1 MAITNLKEL
10 VAAISDPTLTTTV
23 VARGV
28 DTGTLRVNPLAQTLT
43 NIDTVAAAIPIVAQ
57 PLVTVVDVGTTAV
70 RTVEDGQTVVL
81 VTGPPGP
88 AGSPGA
94 PGTLGADGRNGVGVQ
109 NIAVDVGGNLL
120 VELDNGT
127 IIDAGTVNLSLSIGS
142 ITQGNPVSASITGA
156 GLSTELNLVLPN
168 ATALGLG
175 NVTNESKVTMFNN
188 PTFTGTVTATG
199 TVSGVTAA
207 MVGLGNVT
215 NESKLTM
222 FASPA
227 FTGTPTAPTATAG
240 TNTTQLATTQY
251 VRTEVANLVNSAPG
265 ALDTLDELA
274 AALGDDASFATT
286 VTTSIGLKAP
296 IESPAFTGT
305 VTGITKTMIG
315 LGNVLNET
323 KATAFTSPAF
333 TGTPT
338 APTAATTTN
347 TTQIAT
353 TAFVQQEI
361 TSGAAA
367 PYATS
372 STKGVVRI
380 SVVGTTLN
388 IFTTA

>member
-10 VAAISDPTLTTTV
+10 VTVLSDPTRIGTV
-23 VARGV
+23 VAKGV

-43 NIDTVAAAIPIVAQ
+43 NIDTVTAQIPLTVE
-57 PLVTVVDVGTTAV
+57 PLITVVDSGSTAV
-70 RTVEDGQTVVL
+70 RTVESGQSVVL
-81 VTGPPGP
+81 VAGPPGP
-88 AGSPGA
+88 AGATGA
-94 PGTLGADGRNGVGVQ
+94 PGTLGADGRNGVGIS
-109 NIAVDVGGNLL
+109 NIAVSAGGNLL

-127 IIDAGTVNLSLSIGS
+127 TVDAGLVNLALSIGS
-142 ITQGNPVSASITGA
+142 VTQGSSVGATITGA

-168 ATALGLG
+168 TTALGLG
-175 NVTNESKVTMFNN
+175 NVTNESKLTMFSN
-188 PTFTGTVTATG
+188 PTFTG

-222 FASPA
+222 FDSPA
-227 FTGTPTAPTATAG
+227 FTGIPTAPTATAG
-240 TNTTQLATTQY
+240 TNTTQIATTQY

-274 AALGDDASFATT
+274 QALGDDASFATT

-296 IESPAFTGT
+296 LDSPAFTGT
-305 VTGITKTMIG
+305 VTGITKTMVG

-338 APTAATTTN
+338 APTAAGGTN
-347 TTQIAT
+347 DTQIAT
-353 TAFVQQEI
+353 TAYVQTAGYNSQGVKTI
-361 TSGAAA
+361 SA
-367 PYATS
+367 
-372 STKGVVRI
+372 STPTGGSAGDIWYRI
-380 SVVGTTLN
+380 
-388 IFTTA
+388 

>member
-10 VAAISDPTLTTTV
+10 VTVLSDPTRIGTV
-23 VARGV
+23 VAKGV

-43 NIDTVAAAIPIVAQ
+43 NIDAVTATTTVVAQ
-57 PLVTVVDVGTTAV
+57 PLITVVDSASSAV
-70 RTVEDGQTVVL
+70 RTVESGQSVVL

-94 PGTLGADGRNGVGVQ
+94 PGTLGADGRNGVGISS
-109 NIAVDVGGNLL
+109 IAVSAGGNLL

-127 IIDAGTVNLSLSIGS
+127 TVDAGLVNLALSIGS
-142 ITQGNPVSASITGA
+142 VTQGSTVGASITGA
-156 GLSTELNLVLPN
+156 GLATELNLVLPN
-168 ATALGLG
+168 TTALGLG
-175 NVTNESKVTMFNN
+175 NVTNESKLTMFAN
-188 PTFTGTVTATG
+188 PTFTG

-207 MVGLGNVT
+207 HVGLGNVT

-227 FTGTPTAPTATAG
+227 FTGISTAPTATAG
-240 TNTTQLATTQY
+240 TNTTQIATTQY

-296 IESPAFTGT
+296 LDSPAFTGT
-305 VTGITKTMIG
+305 VTGITKTMVG

-323 KATAFTSPAF
+323 KATAFTSPTF
-333 TGTPT
+333 TGTATIPT
-338 APTAATTTN
+338 ILLASGGFSI
-347 TTQIAT
+347 TQ
-353 TAFVQQEI
+353 E
-361 TSGAAA
+361 
-367 PYATS
+367 
-372 STKGVVRI
+372 STKLLFKYNGNTIASMDSTGNIVSAANI
-380 SVVGTTLN
+380 TAYGTP
-388 IFTTA
+388 

>member
-10 VAAISDPTLTTTV
+10 VTAISDPTSIGSIV
-23 VARGV
+23 DRGV

-43 NIDTVAAAIPIVAQ
+43 NINTVVKLKKPVVAQ
-57 PLVTVVDVGTTAV
+57 PLVTVVDSGSTAV
-70 RTVEDGQTVVL
+70 RTVESGQTVVL
-81 VTGPPGP
+81 VAGPPGP
-88 AGSPGA
+88 AGATGA
-94 PGTLGADGRNGVGVQ
+94 PGTLGADGRNGVGIS
-109 NIAVDVGGNLL
+109 NIAVSAGGNLL

-127 IIDAGTVNLSLSIGS
+127 TVDAGLVNLALSIGS
-142 ITQGNPVSASITGA
+142 VTQGSSVGATITGA

-168 ATALGLG
+168 TTALGLG
-175 NVTNESKVTMFNN
+175 NVTNESKLTMFSN
-188 PTFTGTVTATG
+188 PTFTG

-222 FASPA
+222 FDSPA
-227 FTGTPTAPTATAG
+227 FTGIPTAPTATAG
-240 TNTTQLATTQY
+240 TNTTQIATTQY

-274 AALGDDASFATT
+274 QALGDDASFATT

-296 IESPAFTGT
+296 IDSPAFTGT
-305 VTGITKTMIG
+305 VTGITKTMVG

-338 APTAATTTN
+338 APTAAGGTN
-347 TTQIAT
+347 DTQIAT
-353 TAFVQQEI
+353 TAYVQTAGYNSQ
-361 TSGAAA
+361 GAK
-367 PYATS
+367 TISS
-372 STKGVVRI
+372 STPTGGSAGDIWYRI
-380 SVVGTTLN
+380 
-388 IFTTA
+388 

>member
-10 VAAISDPTLTTTV
+10 VTAISDPTSLTTV

-43 NIDTVAAAIPIVAQ
+43 NINTVAAAIPLTTE
-57 PLVTVVDVGTTAV
+57 PLITVVDSGSTAV
-70 RTVEDGQTVVL
+70 RTVEAGQSVVL
-81 VTGPPGP
+81 VAGPPGP
-88 AGSPGA
+88 AGATGA
-94 PGTLGADGRNGVGVQ
+94 PGTLGADGRNGVGIS
-109 NIAVDVGGNLL
+109 NIAVDAEGNLL

-127 IIDAGTVNLSLSIGS
+127 TVNAGLVNLALSVGS
-142 ITQGNPVSASITGA
+142 VTQGSTVGASITGA
-156 GLSTELNLVLPN
+156 GLATELNLVLPN
-168 ATALGLG
+168 TTALGLG
-175 NVTNESKVTMFNN
+175 NVTNESKATMFSN
-188 PTFTGTVTATG
+188 PTFTG

-207 MVGLGNVT
+207 HVGLGAVT
-215 NESKLTM
+215 NESKATM
-222 FASPA
+222 FASPT

-274 AALGDDASFATT
+274 AALGDDASFAST

-296 IESPAFTGT
+296 LESPTFTGT
-305 VTGITKTMIG
+305 VTGITKTMVG

-338 APTAATTTN
+338 APTAAGGTN

-353 TAFVQQEI
+353 TAYVQTAGYNSQ
-361 TSGAAA
+361 GAKTISA
-367 PYATS
+367 
-372 STKGVVRI
+372 STPTGGSAGDVWYRI
-380 SVVGTTLN
+380 
-388 IFTTA
+388 